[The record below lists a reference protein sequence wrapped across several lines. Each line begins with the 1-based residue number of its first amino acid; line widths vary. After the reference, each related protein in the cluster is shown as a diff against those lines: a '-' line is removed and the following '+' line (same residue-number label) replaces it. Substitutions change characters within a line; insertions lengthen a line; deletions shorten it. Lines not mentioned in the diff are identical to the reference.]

1 MPTYLLVAAEATGTP
16 ELGPAVRT
24 QLRGD
29 ARARITLLIPRATG
43 QDVGISTRD
52 AVALLQGHGLRM
64 VGARVGDADPVVAV
78 GDEFLAGRRYD
89 AVIAAASPTERAR
102 WSKSDVIG
110 RLRRAS
116 PNLRLLELAFG
127 GELQSVS
134 DRIEQPGA

>member
-1 MPTYLLVAAEATGTP
+1 LPTYLLVAAEAAGTP

-29 ARARITLLIPRATG
+29 ARARITLLIPRANG

-89 AVIAAASPTERAR
+89 AVIVAASPTERAR